1 MNYLFLL
8 GVALDSIIHRSNFYL
23 LLCNKY
29 LPKNRYSTEIQ
40 LVAPNKTQ
48 GEYYDLRFL
57 MHIGYCNFAT
67 KK

>member
-40 LVAPNKTQ
+40 LVAPNET
-48 GEYYDLRFL
+48 
-57 MHIGYCNFAT
+57 
-67 KK
+67 